1 VNFICPDNKP
11 NIYQY
16 IFIAYLFI
24 LVASSFTIIPYIDSY
39 YYWLW
44 SENLQLSYVD
54 GPPLIAYVI
63 KLFTMI
69 FGNNVFA
76 LNFIGVVVALISGY
90 IVMQIARLLETKHR
104 FAIALLWL
112 TSYQVTTHRIITSV
126 TYDCL
131 VNLFELCIIM
141 FTLKYFHTKKNY
153 FIYLI
158 GIFSGLALL
167 SKYTS
172 IILIMALIAFFLYQ
186 KELRIVFKQIHFYL
200 AVLLCTIIFSPV
212 LIWNYQHS
220 WKSFIFQ
227 LTYHSYNAHLANLS
241 VAQHILQYFLQC
253 VIAPAAPILV
263 ILLAVWIKNYKHSPL
278 NINHIRPHS
287 LDTKFISTI
296 MLSILVF
303 WLLMSIRNEVSD
315 RFMLLFHSLIIIFVG
330 IILLEKKYYKIFLL
344 LLIGNVIWSIGDMVS
359 HSLQTRNPNCY
370 NAYVQSGL
378 LKFNS
383 PFIKYIKA
391 HPKAETFCRYEIRQ
405 NP

>member
-1 VNFICPDNKP
+1 MNFINLSNK

-44 SENLQLSYVD
+44 SKNLQLSYVD

-63 KLFTMI
+63 KSFAII

-76 LNFIGVVVALISGY
+76 LNFLGVVVTLISSFV
-90 IVMQIARLLETKHR
+90 VMQISRLLRAKHS

-112 TSYQVTTHRIITSV
+112 TSYSVTTHRIITSI
-126 TYDCL
+126 TYDGL
-131 VNLFELCIIM
+131 VNLFELSIVLS
-141 FTLKYFHTKKNY
+141 TLKYFHTKKNY

-158 GIFSGLALL
+158 GIFAGLALL

-172 IILIMALIAFFLYQ
+172 IILIIALVAFFLYQ

-200 AVLLCTIIFSPV
+200 AMLLCLIIFSPV
-212 LIWNYQHS
+212 LAWNYEHQ
-220 WKSFIFQ
+220 WASFIFQ
-227 LTYHSYNAHLANLS
+227 LNYHTYNAHLANLS
-241 VAQHILQYFLQC
+241 IPNHILQYFLQC
-253 VIAPAAPILV
+253 VIAPMAPILV
-263 ILLAVWIKNYKHSPL
+263 ILFAIWIKNYKKSPL
-278 NINHIRPHS
+278 NINNIRPHS
-287 LDTKFISTI
+287 LDTKFISTT
-296 MLSILVF
+296 MLSILIF
-303 WLLMSIRNEVSD
+303 WLLMSIHNEVSD
-315 RFMLLFHSLIIIFVG
+315 RFMLLFHSLIIIFAG
-330 IILLEKKYYKIFLL
+330 IILLEKKYYKIFLFL
-344 LLIGNVIWSIGDMVS
+344 LMGNAIWSTGDMVS
-359 HSLQTRNPNCY
+359 HSLKTRSPNCY
-370 NAYVQSGL
+370 NAYVKSGL

-391 HPKAETFCRYEIRQ
+391 HPQAETFCRYEIRQ